1 MRDLQWGPWAGGVI
15 NSHKERELLQS
26 GRLVVEVS
34 EASDEIWGPPK
45 A

>member
-1 MRDLQWGPWAGGVI
+1 MGRW
-15 NSHKERELLQS
+15 SHQFPQERELLQS